1 MFPDLLV
8 ALASGAAERRLQ
20 LAIKLIHRRK
30 AVGETRRAGLP
41 DRIVQKGAGADML
54 VAVGKLVKDPRLARG
69 AIRRLG
75 QAPLQKFGEIIA
87 GRRDRRRRVDQSA
100 GPDKVVLAERKMQAN
115 QGALV
120 VSDDMRLLDA
130 EHFEKT
136 ARVFDNQIVCE
147 PDLAGG
153 GIGAAL
159 PQRVERHDP
168 EVLGENPKVSFP
180 GDQIPAKPRFRVDR
194 KSKRLNS

>member
-1 MFPDLLV
+1 MRISDWSSDVCSSDL
-8 ALASGAAERRLQ
+8 
-20 LAIKLIHRRK
+20 
-30 AVGETRRAGLP
+30 
-41 DRIVQKGAGADML
+41 
-54 VAVGKLVKDPRLARG
+54 
-69 AIRRLG
+69 
-75 QAPLQKFGEIIA
+75 
-87 GRRDRRRRVDQSA
+87 
-100 GPDKVVLAERKMQAN
+100 LAERKMQAN

-180 GDQIPAKPRFRVDR
+180 GEQIPAKQIGRASCRERVCQYV
-194 KSKRLNS
+194 

>member
-1 MFPDLLV
+1 MRISDWSSDVCSSDL
-8 ALASGAAERRLQ
+8 
-20 LAIKLIHRRK
+20 
-30 AVGETRRAGLP
+30 
-41 DRIVQKGAGADML
+41 
-54 VAVGKLVKDPRLARG
+54 
-69 AIRRLG
+69 
-75 QAPLQKFGEIIA
+75 
-87 GRRDRRRRVDQSA
+87 
-100 GPDKVVLAERKMQAN
+100 
-115 QGALV
+115 
-120 VSDDMRLLDA
+120 DDMRLLDA

-180 GDQIPAKPRFRVDR
+180 GEQIPAKPRFRVHAVRYEYDR
-194 KSKRLNS
+194 VLAYPSRDIPGV

>member
-75 QAPLQKFGEIIA
+75 QAPPQKLGAIIA
-87 GRRDRRRRVDQSA
+87 GR
-100 GPDKVVLAERKMQAN
+100 
-115 QGALV
+115 
-120 VSDDMRLLDA
+120 
-130 EHFEKT
+130 
-136 ARVFDNQIVCE
+136 
-147 PDLAGG
+147 
-153 GIGAAL
+153 
-159 PQRVERHDP
+159 
-168 EVLGENPKVSFP
+168 
-180 GDQIPAKPRFRVDR
+180 DR
-194 KSKRLNS
+194 KRTRLNSSH